1 MKTISASEFEA
12 QFKSLYRPLCLL
24 ALRYTDRIDEA
35 EDIVQQA
42 FADVWDKSVAGL
54 FIGNL
59 KAYLFQ
65 AVRNRSLD
73 AVQSANR
80 ETPLDELPDDT
91 PDLSGDE
98 AMARA
103 ERDARLWQAIDDLP
117 AERRRIFLMA
127 KRDGLSYREIAD
139 ELRLSI
145 KTVENQMSKA
155 LIASSRKTGSEG
167 SLRLSR
173 GSASSS

>member
-42 FADVWDKSVAGL
+42 FADVWDKSAAGL

-103 ERDARLWQAIDDLP
+103 ERAFSLWP
-117 AERRRIFLMA
+117 SGMA
-127 KRDGLSYREIAD
+127 
-139 ELRLSI
+139 
-145 KTVENQMSKA
+145 
-155 LIASSRKTGSEG
+155 
-167 SLRLSR
+167 
-173 GSASSS
+173 